1 MNPHLNKLK
10 PYPFEKLA
18 TLKAGITPPKELPHI
33 AMSIGEPQHPP
44 PGFIL
49 ESLHRHAAGLGS
61 YPQAKG
67 LDALR
72 EAIVNWLNR
81 RFSLPARLL
90 DADRHVLPVSGTR
103 EGLFAF
109 AQAVIDPQDSQ
120 ALVLMPN
127 PFYQIYE
134 GAAYLAGATPWYLNT
149 TADNN
154 YLPDFTAVPEDIW
167 QRCRL
172 LYLCSP
178 GNPTGAVMD
187 EKQYQH
193 VIELADKYD
202 FIIAAD
208 ECYAELYQDDT
219 EPPTGLLEVCART
232 GRDDFARCVVF
243 HSLSKRSN
251 VPGLRSGFVAGDA
264 NIMARFALYRTYHG
278 CALPVPAQLAS
289 VDAWN
294 DDTHVSANRALY
306 RQKFSDAANILDNI
320 SIPPAAFYL
329 WLKTAIDDETF
340 SRELFAEQNVTTL
353 PGSYL
358 SRDTDRGNPGK
369 NHVRISLVPDVKTCA
384 EALQR
389 IANFLRTL

>member
-10 PYPFEKLA
+10 TYPFEKLA
-18 TLKAGITPPKELPHI
+18 RLKAGITPPAELRHI

-44 PGFIL
+44 PDFII
-49 ESLHRHAAGLGS
+49 ESLNRNAAGLAN

-67 LDALR
+67 LSALR
-72 EAIVNWLNR
+72 EAIVAWLNR
-81 RFSLPARLL
+81 RFSLPVGVL
-90 DADRHVLPVSGTR
+90 DAERHVLPVSGTR

-109 AQAVIDPQDSQ
+109 AQAIIDPQDTQ

-134 GAAYLAGATPWYLNT
+134 GAAYLAGATPYYLNT
-149 TADNN
+149 TPETD
-154 YLPDFTAVPEDIW
+154 YLPDIDSVPDTVW
-167 QRCRL
+167 RRCRL

-187 EKQYQH
+187 TAYYQR
-193 VIELADKYD
+193 VLKLADKYN

-208 ECYAELYQDDT
+208 ECYAELYQDDNK
-219 EPPTGLLEVCART
+219 PPTGLLEVCTAT
-232 GRDDFARCVVF
+232 GRDDFERCVVF

-264 NIMARFALYRTYHG
+264 GIMERFALYRTYHG
-278 CALPVPAQLAS
+278 CALPVPAQMAS
-289 VDAWN
+289 IDAWN
-294 DDTHVSANRALY
+294 DNAHVIANRALY
-306 RQKFSDAANILDNI
+306 RQKFADAAATLPGAT
-320 SIPPAAFYL
+320 IPPAAFYL
-329 WLKTAIDDETF
+329 WFQTPIDDEKF
-340 SRELFAEQNVTTL
+340 SRELFARQNITTL

-369 NHVRISLVPDVKTCA
+369 NHVRISLVPDVNTCA
-384 EALQR
+384 EAMRR
-389 IANFLRTL
+389 IANFLNTL

>member
-1 MNPHLNKLK
+1 MNPNLNKLK

-18 TLKAGITPPKELPHI
+18 TLKAGITPPAELPHI
-33 AMSIGEPQHPP
+33 AMSIGEPQHAPP
-44 PGFIL
+44 DFIIQ
-49 ESLHRHAAGLGS
+49 SLHRNAAGLAS

-67 LDALR
+67 LPVLR

-81 RFSLPARLL
+81 RFSLPAGRL
-90 DADRHVLPVSGTR
+90 DAERHVLPVSGTR

-109 AQAVIDPQDSQ
+109 AQAIIDPYDSE

-134 GAAYLAGATPWYLNT
+134 GAAYLAGATPYYLNT
-149 TADNN
+149 TAETN
-154 YLPDFTAVPEDIW
+154 YLPDFSAVPENIW
-167 QRCRL
+167 RRCRL

-178 GNPTGAVMD
+178 GNPTGAVIT
-187 EKQYQH
+187 EQQYQQ
-193 VIELADKYD
+193 VLELADKYD
-202 FIIAAD
+202 FIVAAD
-208 ECYAELYQDDT
+208 ECYAELYQDEAT
-219 EPPTGLLEVCART
+219 PPVGLLEVCANI
-232 GRDDFARCVVF
+232 GRDDFKRCVVF

-264 NIMARFALYRTYHG
+264 DIMARFALYRTYHG

-294 DDTHVSANRALY
+294 DDAHVTANRALY
-306 RQKFSDAANILDNI
+306 RKKFADAAEILTGI

-329 WLKTAIDDETF
+329 WLKTPIDDEHF
-340 SRELFAEQNVTTL
+340 SRELFAQQNVTTL

-369 NHVRISLVPDVKTCA
+369 NHVRISLVPDVETCA
-384 EALQR
+384 EALRR
-389 IANFLRTL
+389 IGHFMHTL